1 MSTSFE
7 IHDNELWICYC
18 PEFGVKYIHDRFNDE
33 KPVIIKNVFSV
44 NEELLREEDEVI
56 EEVKFCIG
64 YKQNG
69 YIQMIRDVIGT
80 GHEFF
85 FSENITFKINLFLA
99 SRGISI
105 LKKIDNV
112 IERDFYVGGDWENN
126 NGIPLES
133 YIDLINKFPKT
144 AELDKYA
151 NYRISNIL
159 KEHYLECDKY
169 EAIYEKFFQ
178 KVKREYLSNEKDF
191 MSKYNIE
198 IEIEQFSV
206 ALQELNSL
214 LLNIGI
220 GEKEWQE
227 RIHNV
232 LQMLYPKYIYS
243 QREVRFKGSD
253 KYSKQPD
260 FLLVDTNG
268 YVDILEIKKADVI
281 LLAKYRNNYI
291 PTRELSGAI
300 QQVEKYTFSLN
311 TENKAK
317 EYVVNE
323 ISQNIPNN
331 INVKVLNPQGILLL
345 GRSNNFNE
353 QQKNDFEIIKR
364 QYKNVVDIMT
374 YDDLI
379 ERIKNVI
386 NSLKLKLSDG

>member
-18 PEFGVKYIHDRFNDE
+18 PEFGVKYIHDRFKEE
-33 KPVIIKNVFSV
+33 KPVIIKNVFTV
-44 NEELLREEDEVI
+44 NDELLREEDEVT
-56 EEVKFCIG
+56 EEMKFCIS
-64 YKQNG
+64 YRRNG

-80 GHEFF
+80 DHEFF
-85 FSENITFKINLFLA
+85 FSENMTLKINLFLA

-105 LKKIDNV
+105 LKKIDDV

-133 YIDLINKFPKT
+133 YVDLINKFPKT

-151 NYRISNIL
+151 HYRISNIL
-159 KEHYLECDKY
+159 KEYYLECDKY
-169 EAIYEKFFQ
+169 QAIYDKFFQ
-178 KVKREYLSNEKDF
+178 KRKRVDLSNEKDF
-191 MSKYNIE
+191 MSKYNVE
-198 IEIEQFSV
+198 IEIEQFSI
-206 ALQELNSL
+206 ALQELKEL

-227 RIHNV
+227 RIHDI
-232 LQMLYPKYIYS
+232 LQLLYPKYIYS

-253 KYSKQPD
+253 KYCKQPD

-323 ISQNIPNN
+323 LSKNIPNN

-364 QYKNVVDIMT
+364 EYKNVVDIMT

-379 ERIKNVI
+379 ERIKNII
-386 NSLKLKLSDG
+386 NSLKLRLSDR

>member
-1 MSTSFE
+1 MSISFE
-7 IHDNELWICYC
+7 IQDNELWICYC
-18 PEFGVKYIHDRFNDE
+18 PEYGVKYIHDRFNDE
-33 KPVIIKNVFSV
+33 KPVVIKNVFLV
-44 NEELLREEDEVI
+44 NEQLLREEDEVI
-56 EEVKFCIG
+56 EEIKFCIG
-64 YKQNG
+64 YRRNG
-69 YIQMIRDVIGT
+69 YIQIIRDVIGT
-80 GHEFF
+80 NHEFF
-85 FSENITFKINLFLA
+85 FSENIKFKINLFLA

-105 LKKIDNV
+105 LNKIDDV
-112 IERDFYVGGDWENN
+112 IERDFYVGGDWEKN
-126 NGIPLES
+126 NGIPLEV

-144 AELDKYA
+144 SELDKYA
-151 NYRISNIL
+151 HYRISNIL
-159 KEHYLECDKY
+159 KEYYQECDKY
-169 EAIYEKFFQ
+169 EAVYEKFFQ
-178 KVKREYLSNEKDF
+178 KTKSAHLPNKKDF
-191 MSKYNIE
+191 ISKYNVE
-198 IEIEQFSV
+198 IEIEQFSI
-206 ALQELNSL
+206 ALQELKEL
-214 LLNIGI
+214 LSNIGI
-220 GEKEWQE
+220 SEKEWQE

-253 KYSKQPD
+253 KFSKQPD

-323 ISQNIPNN
+323 LSKNTPDN
-331 INVKVLNPQGILLL
+331 INVKILNPQGILLL

-379 ERIKNVI
+379 ERFKNII
-386 NSLKLKLSDG
+386 NSLKSRLSDR